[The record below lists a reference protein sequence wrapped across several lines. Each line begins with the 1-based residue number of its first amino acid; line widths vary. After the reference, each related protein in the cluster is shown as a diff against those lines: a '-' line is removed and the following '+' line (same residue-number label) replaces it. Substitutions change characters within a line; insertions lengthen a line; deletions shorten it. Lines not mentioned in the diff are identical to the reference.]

1 MEQSIRCGIDI
12 AKLVFQI
19 HGVNAT
25 SGETVMVKK
34 IARHEMLRFFA
45 NKPPMLIGI
54 EACGGA
60 HYWARELT
68 KLGHTV
74 KLMTPQY
81 VTPYR
86 RGGKND
92 ANDAE
97 AICEALA
104 RPNMRFVA
112 VKSESQQAVLV
123 LHRMREQ
130 HVRERT
136 SLMNQI
142 RSYLHEFGIVISQG
156 RAALAKTFPL
166 VTEQE
171 SLPVLFRQSIANLAD
186 TLTDLETR
194 IDKLNKQI
202 ESWTK
207 QDNTAKALLTL
218 CGVGSVTASA
228 AVAMAGDVS
237 VFKSGRQFAAW
248 LGLVPKQNSS
258 GGKTILG
265 AITKRGDRYLRTL
278 LVQGARTV
286 MLAASRAQKSIQS
299 TPIFEWIYKLQ
310 ERRPNNVVV
319 VAIAAKQARM
329 LWAIMA
335 KQQRQYSL
343 GLPT

>member
-19 HGVNAT
+19 HGVNAK

-34 IARHEMLRFFA
+34 LARHDMLRFFA
-45 NKPPMLIGI
+45 NKPSMLIGI

-74 KLMTPQY
+74 KLMSPQY
-81 VTPYR
+81 VAPYR

-97 AICEALA
+97 AICEAVA

-123 LHRMREQ
+123 MHRMRDQ
-130 HVRERT
+130 LVHERT
-136 SLMNQI
+136 ALMNQI
-142 RSYLHEFGIVISQG
+142 RSYLHEFGIVIAQG
-156 RAALAKTFPL
+156 RAPLAKIFPIIDED
-166 VTEQE
+166 TQ
-171 SLPVLFRQSIANLAD
+171 LPLLLRQSIAELAD
-186 TLTDLETR
+186 RLADLERR
-194 IDKLNKQI
+194 IQTLDQRI
-202 ESWTK
+202 SAWSK
-207 QDNTAKALLTL
+207 QDNAAKALLTL
-218 CGVGSVTASA
+218 CGVGPVTASA
-228 AVAMAGDVS
+228 AVATAGNVS
-237 VFKSGRQFAAW
+237 VFKNGREFAAW

-258 GGKTILG
+258 GGKSKLG

-278 LVQGARTV
+278 LVQGARVV
-286 MLAASRAQKSIQS
+286 MIAAQKAKLTQKDN
-299 TPIFEWIYKLQ
+299 PMFDWIYKLL
-310 ERRPNNVVV
+310 ERRPSNVVA

-329 LWAIMA
+329 LWAIMK
-335 KQQRQYSL
+335 KQQHMVMA
-343 GLPT
+343 

>member
-19 HGVNAT
+19 HCVNAK

-34 IARHEMLRFFA
+34 LARHDMLRFFA

-74 KLMTPQY
+74 KLMSPQY
-81 VTPYR
+81 VAPYR

-97 AICEALA
+97 AICEAVA

-123 LHRMREQ
+123 MHRMRDQ
-130 HVRERT
+130 LVHERT
-136 SLMNQI
+136 ALMNQI
-142 RSYLHEFGIVISQG
+142 RSYLHEFGIVMAQG
-156 RAALAKTFPL
+156 RAPLAKIFPIIA
-166 VTEQE
+166 EDMQ
-171 SLPVLFRQSIANLAD
+171 LPHLLRQSIAELAD
-186 TLTDLETR
+186 RLADLERR
-194 IDKLNKQI
+194 IQI
-202 ESWTK
+202 LDQRISAWSK

-218 CGVGSVTASA
+218 CGVGPVTASA
-228 AVAMAGDVS
+228 AVATAGNVS
-237 VFKSGRQFAAW
+237 VFKNGREFAAW

-258 GGKTILG
+258 GGKSKLG

-278 LVQGARTV
+278 LVQGARVV
-286 MLAASRAQKSIQS
+286 MIAAQKAKLTQKDN
-299 TPIFEWIYKLQ
+299 PMFDWIYKLL
-310 ERRPNNVVV
+310 ERRPSNVVA

-329 LWAIMA
+329 LWAIMK
-335 KQQRQYSL
+335 KQQNMVMA
-343 GLPT
+343 

>member
-1 MEQSIRCGIDI
+1 MEHSIRCGVDI

-19 HGVNAT
+19 HGVNAKT
-25 SGETVMVKK
+25 GETGKVKK
-34 IARHEMLRFFA
+34 LARGDMLRYFA
-45 NKPPMLIGI
+45 NKPPKLIGI
-54 EACGGA
+54 ESCGGA

-68 KLGHTV
+68 KLGHNV
-74 KLMTPQY
+74 KLMMPQY
-81 VTPYR
+81 VAPYR

-123 LHRMREQ
+123 MHRMREQ
-130 HVRERT
+130 WVRERT

-142 RSYLHEFGIVISQG
+142 RSYLYEFGIVINQG
-156 RAALAKTFPL
+156 RAALAKTLPL
-166 VTEQE
+166 VAEME
-171 SLPVLFRQSIANLAD
+171 NIPLLFRQSIAENAER
-186 TLTDLETR
+186 LTDLETR
-194 IDKLNKQI
+194 ITALNKRI
-202 ESWTK
+202 DAWCK
-207 QDNTAKALLTL
+207 QDTTAKALLEL
-218 CGVGSVTASA
+218 CGIGSITASA
-228 AVAMAGDVS
+228 AVATAGDVS
-237 VFKSGRQFAAW
+237 VFKNGRQFAAW

-258 GGKTILG
+258 GGKTQLG

-286 MLAASRAQKSIQS
+286 MLAASRVHES
-299 TPIFEWIYKLQ
+299 TRTTPLFEWIYKQQ
-310 ERRPNNVVV
+310 ERRPNNVVA

-335 KQQRQYSL
+335 NQKQQDTL
-343 GLPT
+343 GLTI

>member
-19 HGVNAT
+19 HGVNAK

-34 IARHEMLRFFA
+34 LARHDMLRFFA

-74 KLMTPQY
+74 KLMSPQY
-81 VTPYR
+81 VAPYR

-97 AICEALA
+97 AICEAVA

-123 LHRMREQ
+123 MHRMRDQ
-130 HVRERT
+130 LVHERT
-136 SLMNQI
+136 ALMNQI
-142 RSYLHEFGIVISQG
+142 RSYLHEFGIVIAQG
-156 RAALAKTFPL
+156 RAPLAKIFPIIA
-166 VTEQE
+166 EDMQ
-171 SLPVLFRQSIANLAD
+171 LPLLLRQSIAELAD
-186 TLTDLETR
+186 RLADLERR
-194 IDKLNKQI
+194 IQTLDQRI
-202 ESWTK
+202 SAWSK
-207 QDNTAKALLTL
+207 QDNAAKALLTL
-218 CGVGSVTASA
+218 CGVGPVTASA
-228 AVAMAGDVS
+228 AVATAGNVS
-237 VFKSGRQFAAW
+237 VFKNGREFAAW

-258 GGKTILG
+258 GGKSKLG

-278 LVQGARTV
+278 LVQGARVV
-286 MLAASRAQKSIQS
+286 MIAAQKAKLTQKDN
-299 TPIFEWIYKLQ
+299 PMFDWIYKLL
-310 ERRPNNVVV
+310 ERRPSNVVA

-329 LWAIMA
+329 LWAIMK
-335 KQQRQYSL
+335 KQQNMVMA
-343 GLPT
+343 

>member
-1 MEQSIRCGIDI
+1 MAQCIRCGIDI

-19 HGVNAT
+19 HGVNANT
-25 SGETVMVKK
+25 GETVMVKK
-34 IARHEMLRFFA
+34 LARHEMLRYFA

-81 VTPYR
+81 VAPYR

-123 LHRMREQ
+123 MHRMRDQ
-130 HVRERT
+130 WVRERT

-142 RSYLHEFGIVISQG
+142 RSYLYEFGVVINQG
-156 RAALAKTFPL
+156 RSALGKVLPL
-166 VTEQE
+166 VAEDAT
-171 SLPVLFRQSIANLAD
+171 LPLLFRQSMTDLAER
-186 TLTDLETR
+186 LTDLETR
-194 IDKLNKQI
+194 IDTLNKRI
-202 ESWTK
+202 DAWSK
-207 QDNTAKALLTL
+207 QDSTAQALLAL

-228 AVAMAGDVS
+228 VVATAGEVS
-237 VFKSGRQFAAW
+237 VFKNGRQFAAW

-258 GGKTILG
+258 GGKTQLG

-286 MLAASRAQKSIQS
+286 MLAASRAQKSSQ
-299 TPIFEWIYKLQ
+299 TNPMFEWIYKLQ
-310 ERRPNNVVV
+310 ERRPNNVVA

-335 KQQRQYSL
+335 KQQRQAQT
-343 GLPT
+343 GLAT

>member
-12 AKLVFQI
+12 AKIVFQI

-68 KLGHTV
+68 KLGHRV

-123 LHRMREQ
+123 LHRMRKQ

-142 RSYLHEFGIVISQG
+142 RSYLYEFGIVISQG

-166 VTEQE
+166 VAEQE
-171 SLPVLFRQSIANLAD
+171 SLPMLFRQSIAHLAD
-186 TLTDLETR
+186 TLTDLEIR

-237 VFKSGRQFAAW
+237 VFKNGRQFAAW

-286 MLAASRAQKSIQS
+286 MLAASRAQKSTQS

>member
-1 MEQSIRCGIDI
+1 
-12 AKLVFQI
+12 
-19 HGVNAT
+19 
-25 SGETVMVKK
+25 
-34 IARHEMLRFFA
+34 MLRFFA

-112 VKSESQQAVLV
+112 VKSESQQSVLV

-130 HVRERT
+130 YVRERT
-136 SLMNQI
+136 SIMNQI
-142 RSYLHEFGIVISQG
+142 RSYLHEFGIVINQG

-166 VTEQE
+166 VAEQE
-171 SLPVLFRQSIANLAD
+171 SLPAMFRQSIANLAD
-186 TLTDLETR
+186 NLTDLETR

-202 ESWTK
+202 ESWCK

-218 CGVGSVTASA
+218 CGVGGVTATA
-228 AVAMAGDVS
+228 AVATAGDVS
-237 VFKSGRQFAAW
+237 VFKNGRQFAAW

-286 MLAASRAQKSIQS
+286 MLAASRAQKSTQP

-335 KQQRQYSL
+335 KQQRQNSL
-343 GLPT
+343 GLPV